1 MTRRLMAAANDQ
13 RGQALV
19 EYALI
24 LFFIAIV
31 CVGVLTTLGTGVR
44 DVLQSI
50 ADRALDRRTGR
61 LGRPATKVSE
71 DDVRS
76 GDGVRDERGVAMTE
90 FALILPVLML
100 AAGRHARLRQG
111 LQLLDRPDAP
121 RKRGRALGGGEQ
133 ESRRASR

>member
-1 MTRRLMAAANDQ
+1 MTRGLMAAARDQ

-50 ADRALDRRTGR
+50 AD
-61 LGRPATKVSE
+61 
-71 DDVRS
+71 
-76 GDGVRDERGVAMTE
+76 
-90 FALILPVLML
+90 
-100 AAGRHARLRQG
+100 G
-111 LQLLDRPDAP
+111 L
-121 RKRGRALGGGEQ
+121 
-133 ESRRASR
+133 